1 MKKGLLVL
9 LSILL
14 IAASIFGLFAGVKG
28 VKEALNVAEY
38 KADQGNAGLYA
49 ILHSDQ
55 DITDRDLY
63 PVIDESK
70 PEDPNWNT
78 SLRGG
83 CEDRQSLRRK
93 VALQSRNLRRRD
105 PDSARAEDPSGTSRR
120 FLSQ

>member
-70 PEDPNWNT
+70 PEGTPL
-78 SLRGG
+78 SAA
-83 CEDRQSLRRK
+83 
-93 VALQSRNLRRRD
+93 ALM
-105 PDSARAEDPSGTSRR
+105 PCART
-120 FLSQ
+120 